1 MFKIKEDYAAYSYK
15 SVRLPDKIIEKLDEL
30 AKQNSLS
37 FNRVVLQCIEY
48 ALDNMEEDEGK
59 SSGHGKD

>member
-1 MFKIKEDYAAYSYK
+1 MFRIKKDYDTYSYK

-37 FNRVVLQCIEY
+37 FNRVVLQCIEF
-48 ALDNMEEDEGK
+48 ALNNMEDDEGK
-59 SSGHGKD
+59 NSEYKMD